1 MQMINSCNITILV
14 RAWMQYG
21 RADLTTSILK
31 LKQKVTIDVIL
42 ETLPEC
48 NDLPRLSE
56 NYASAL
62 R

>member
-1 MQMINSCNITILV
+1 
-14 RAWMQYG
+14 MQYG

>member
-1 MQMINSCNITILV
+1 
-14 RAWMQYG
+14 MQYG

-42 ETLPEC
+42 DTLPEW